1 MDRRA
6 AEANKENNG
15 EEPAFRVLNQEEEMR
30 VLQQRV
36 QNFNIPTQNAAV
48 DAQENQ
54 ALSSDEGTAALQAQE
69 EATSRSLSPAPAA
82 RQRSQHMRVIR
93 QHPIML
99 FPAIVNVTPA
109 LPRADFGPDIFGNNS
124 GGGLLR

>member
-15 EEPAFRVLNQEEEMR
+15 EEPAFRVLSQEEEMR

-36 QNFNIPTQNAAV
+36 QNFNIPTQNAAE

-109 LPRADFGPDIFGNNS
+109 LPRADFGPDIFGNNL
-124 GGGLLR
+124 GGGLPR

>member
-1 MDRRA
+1 M
-6 AEANKENNG
+6 
-15 EEPAFRVLNQEEEMR
+15 
-30 VLQQRV
+30 
-36 QNFNIPTQNAAV
+36 QNFNIPAQNAVV

-109 LPRADFGPDIFGNNS
+109 LPRADFGPDIFGNNL

>member
-36 QNFNIPTQNAAV
+36 QNFNIPAQNAA
-48 DAQENQ
+48 
-54 ALSSDEGTAALQAQE
+54 
-69 EATSRSLSPAPAA
+69 
-82 RQRSQHMRVIR
+82 
-93 QHPIML
+93 
-99 FPAIVNVTPA
+99 
-109 LPRADFGPDIFGNNS
+109 
-124 GGGLLR
+124 